1 MNNQVRRF
9 HRTVMG
15 LFMDFSK
22 LIEDEFTPEWAKT
35 IIHDLSPYPYLA
47 DFLVIVSSFAVGALF
62 SLLLFFLL
70 QPMLNHFYRRH
81 CEMNEALHTC
91 IRRMIISF
99 VGCLPLVLVS
109 YSVWCDGIHEWIAV
123 LIIKPL
129 WGIGIALLAMTGTYA
144 IKSFGLWYKQQR
156 HAEQRPIDGLLTL
169 TISFVWVA
177 AVIVFIAMLVE
188 KSPIYLLSGLG
199 AAAAILLLL
208 LQHTIHSFV
217 ASVEINA
224 DHLVEIGDWIVME
237 SETFGGILDR
247 QEIDGI
253 VTEISLHTVK
263 VRNWDRTLVCL
274 PICDLV
280 NKPFINY
287 TAMEKGGGRRIKKA
301 LLIDQRSIRFL
312 SKEEVEI
319 LKGFDILKDYLENK
333 GNELTQ
339 YNTGRSMFNT
349 RHLTNLGIFRIYAKH
364 YLEQNPKIRADLTLF
379 VRELAPT
386 DTGVPL
392 EIYCFSKEVQ
402 WVPYEEVQSEITEHL
417 LAVLPNFGLRVFQR
431 NSDIHQKVD
440 THVDVVGGAFRF
452 ASLNHPDC
460 PSNGDSSDERH
471 S

>member
-1 MNNQVRRF
+1 
-9 HRTVMG
+9 
-15 LFMDFSK
+15 MDFSK
-22 LIEDEFTPEWAKT
+22 LIEDEFTPEWVKS

-47 DFLVIVSSFAVGALF
+47 DILVIASSFAVGALI
-62 SLLLFFLL
+62 SVMLYLLLRRI
-70 QPMLNHFYRRH
+70 LNRFYGRH
-81 CEMNEALHTC
+81 CEMNPALQSC
-91 IRRMIISF
+91 IREMAFSF
-99 VGCLPLVLVS
+99 VGCLPLIFVS
-109 YSVWCDGIHEWIAV
+109 YSVWCDGIHEWVAV
-123 LIIKPL
+123 MIIKPL
-129 WGIGIALLAMTGTYA
+129 WGIGIALLALTGTYA
-144 IKSFGLWYKQQR
+144 IRSFGLWYKQQR

-169 TISFVWVA
+169 AICFVWTA

-312 SKEEVEI
+312 NRDEVEI
-319 LKGFDILKDYLENK
+319 LKGFDILKDYLESK
-333 GNELTQ
+333 GNELIQ
-339 YNTGRSMFNT
+339 YNEGRSMFNT

-417 LAVLPNFGLRVFQR
+417 LAVLPCFGLRVFQR

-440 THVDVVGGAFRF
+440 THVDIVGGGFHFDRLEKSA
-452 ASLNHPDC
+452 APD
-460 PSNGDSSDERH
+460 NGDSSGERN

>member
-1 MNNQVRRF
+1 
-9 HRTVMG
+9 
-15 LFMDFSK
+15 MDFSK
-22 LIEDEFTPEWAKT
+22 LIEDEFTPEWAKNS
-35 IIHDLSPYPYLA
+35 IQALSPYPYLA
-47 DFLVIVSSFAVGALF
+47 DILVIISSFAVGVLF
-62 SLLLFFLL
+62 SIGLFFLL
-70 QPMLNHFYRRH
+70 RPILNHFYRRF
-81 CEMNEALHTC
+81 CTMSEELHRC
-91 IRRMIISF
+91 IQRMIISF
-99 VGCLPLVLVS
+99 VACLPLLLVS
-109 YSVWCDGIHEWIAV
+109 YSVWCDGIHEWVAV
-123 LIIKPL
+123 MIIKPL
-129 WGIGIALLAMTGTYA
+129 WGIGIALLALTGTYA

-169 TISFVWVA
+169 TISFVWTA

-237 SETFGGILDR
+237 TDTFSMIPDG

-263 VRNWDRTLVCL
+263 VRNWDRTLVCV

-280 NKPFINY
+280 NKPFFNY

-312 SKEEVEI
+312 SREEVEI
-319 LKGFDILKDYLENK
+319 LKGFDLLKDYLENK
-333 GNELTQ
+333 GNELVQ
-339 YNTGRSMFNT
+339 YNEGRSMFNT

-417 LAVLPNFGLRVFQR
+417 LAVLPCFGLRVFQR

-440 THVDVVGGAFRF
+440 THVDVVGGPFRF
-452 ASLNHPDC
+452 NSLNNPGY
-460 PSNGDSSDERH
+460 PSIGDFGERN